1 MEKRF
6 DHIIAQQQAQ
16 ELWEREQTYT
26 ATNNPGTFFS
36 VDAPPPTVSGSL
48 HIGHIFSYSQT
59 DVVVRYKRMSGF
71 SVYYSCGFD
80 DNGLPTE
87 RYVEKKIGKSAH
99 QFSRSEFIKLCLDET
114 REAEEQFKALWQR
127 MGLSCDWARCYSTI
141 SDRVRA
147 ISQESFIELYKK
159 GYIYRKQEPALFCT
173 TCQTSVAQAEL
184 DDMEKDSFFN
194 DIVFKDHKGND
205 LLIGTTRP
213 ELLSS
218 CVALF
223 YHPDDIRYQH
233 LKNTKAI
240 VPIFE
245 YEVPVFA
252 DEAVD
257 PEKGTG
263 LVMCCTFGDKT
274 DIEWYK
280 KYALPYKESI
290 LPYGKWA
297 DHTGILAGLKVEAA
311 RQLIIEVLKENN
323 LLIRQR
329 PIKHSVNVHERCKKE
344 IEYIEVPQWFLNIM
358 DHKQKLLAIADEI
371 NWYPTFMK
379 SRYKNWVE
387 NIGWDWGLSRQRFF
401 GIPFPAWHC
410 TQCKAILLADESQL
424 PIDPQETAYPG
435 KTCPHCNSAD
445 IKPDTDV
452 MDTWNTSS
460 LTPYICASYF
470 YDNMKSPFKDPRIKE
485 VIPMGM
491 RPQGHDIIR
500 TWGFYTILKTWM
512 HQDSIPW
519 NNIVI
524 TGHVLSDTKEKLSK
538 SKGQKAMTPEELLAQ
553 YPADAIR
560 FWAASGTLGQ
570 DTAFS
575 EQQLKIGLRLITK
588 LWNAFIFTK
597 DHISAYQPSFGP
609 SLHSTNSGSG
619 LRMSAPAHLGVCNEW
634 ILDSATKALR
644 SYQSYLDNNEF
655 SLALNSIEQF
665 FWNDFCDNY
674 LEIIKDQLFN
684 PDLYDAQE
692 VEATRYTLYT
702 VGLRIL
708 QLYAPYLPFV
718 TEAIYQEI
726 YRKSVA
732 VSSLHQTRFDSMQ
745 TNAYGES
752 ARIMHM
758 ILEIIGTVRK
768 LKTEKQLSLKAD
780 ISTLTIY
787 GSSSLHEQLKKY
799 EQLIKGSTRAQTIA
813 YETTNREANALEQDS
828 TSALRATSDTGEL
841 WRAHVIVSEASD
853 KKGA

>member
-1 MEKRF
+1 MDKRYE
-6 DHIIAQQQAQ
+6 HTTAQQEAQA
-16 ELWEREQTYT
+16 LWEQEQTYT
-26 ATNNPGTFFS
+26 ASNNPGPLYS
-36 VDAPPPTVSGSL
+36 VDTPPPTVSGSL
-48 HIGHIFSYSQT
+48 HIGHIFSYTQT
-59 DVVVRYKRMSGF
+59 DIIARYKRMSGF
-71 SVYYSCGFD
+71 SVYYPFGFD

-99 QFSRSEFIKLCLDET
+99 QFSRSEFINLCLDET
-114 REAEEQFKALWQR
+114 REAEEQFKNLWQR
-127 MGLSCDWARCYSTI
+127 MGLSADWDKCYSTI
-141 SDRVRA
+141 SERVRA
-147 ISQESFIELYKK
+147 ISQESFIRLYKK

-194 DIVFKDHKGND
+194 DIVFKDLKGND

-223 YHPDDIRYQH
+223 YHPDDVRYQY
-233 LKNTKAI
+233 LKNTNAI

-245 YEVPVFA
+245 NEVPVFA

-280 KYALPYKESI
+280 KYKLPYKESI
-290 LPYGKWA
+290 FPYGKWA

-311 RQLIIEVLKENN
+311 RKTILDALKEKN

-358 DHKQKLLAIADEI
+358 DHKAKLLALADEI
-371 NWYPTFMK
+371 NWYPGFMK
-379 SRYKNWVE
+379 SRYRNWVE

-410 TQCKAILLADESQL
+410 KACKAILLADETQL

-435 KTCPHCNSAD
+435 TTCPHCKSSD
-445 IKPDTDV
+445 IAPDTDV

-470 YDNMKSPFKDPRIKE
+470 YGDMKSTFSDPRIKE
-485 VIPMGM
+485 FLPMSM
-491 RPQGHDIIR
+491 RPQAHDIIR
-500 TWGFYTILKTWM
+500 TWAFYTIIKTWM
-512 HQDSIPW
+512 HNDTIPW
-519 NNIVI
+519 HNIVI
-524 TGHVLSDTKEKLSK
+524 SGHVLSDSKEKLSK
-538 SKGQKAMTPEELLAQ
+538 SKGQKSMTPDELLAQ
-553 YPADAIR
+553 YPADVIR
-560 FWAASGTLGQ
+560 YWTASGTLGQ
-570 DTAFS
+570 DIAFS
-575 EQQLKIGLRLITK
+575 EQQLKIGQRLVTK
-588 LWNAFIFTK
+588 LWNAFIFIK
-597 DHISAYQPSFGP
+597 DHIELYEPKTP
-609 SLHSTNSGSG
+609 NVSLGSDHPELVDG
-619 LRMSAPAHLGVCNEW
+619 GVCNEW
-634 ILDSATKALR
+634 ILDSASKAFA
-644 SYQSYLDNNEF
+644 SYESYFANNEF
-655 SLALNSIEQF
+655 SLALNSVEQF

-684 PDLYDAQE
+684 SDLYSKEE

-718 TEAIYQEI
+718 TETIYQQL
-726 YRKSVA
+726 YRKRVNDK
-732 VSSLHQTRFDSMQ
+732 SLHQMRFSGVH
-745 TNAYGES
+745 TATYETS
-752 ARIMHM
+752 AHTMRHI
-758 ILEIIGTVRK
+758 IEIIGAVRK
-768 LKTEKQLSLKAD
+768 LKTEQQLSLKAD
-780 ISTLTIY
+780 LNTLTIY
-787 GSSSLHEQLKKY
+787 TSDAKFQAQIKKH
-799 EQLIKGSTRAQTIA
+799 EQLIKGSTRAQSVA
-813 YETTNREANALEQDS
+813 YETRARDTSSLEPD
-828 TSALRATSDTGEL
+828 GEL
-841 WRAHVIVSEASD
+841 WHAHVTITV
-853 KKGA
+853 G

>member
-1 MEKRF
+1 MDKRF
-6 DHIIAQQQAQ
+6 EHTVAQEQAQ
-16 ELWEREQTYT
+16 ALWEKEQTY
-26 ATNNPGTFFS
+26 AAANNPGPLYS
-36 VDAPPPTVSGSL
+36 VDTPPPTVSGSL
-48 HIGHIFSYSQT
+48 HIGHIFSYTQT
-59 DVVVRYKRMSGF
+59 DIIARYKRMSGN
-71 SVYYSCGFD
+71 SVYYPFGFD

-99 QFSRSEFIKLCLDET
+99 QFSRSEFINLCLEET
-114 REAEEQFKALWQR
+114 HDAEELFKNLWQR
-127 MGLSCDWARCYSTI
+127 MGLSADWNKCYSTI

-147 ISQESFIELYKK
+147 ISQESFIRLYKK
-159 GYIYRKQEPALFCT
+159 GFIYRKQEPALFCT

-194 DIVFKDHKGND
+194 DIVFKDQNGND

-213 ELLSS
+213 ELLPS

-223 YHPDDIRYQH
+223 YHPNDVRYQH
-233 LKNTKAI
+233 LKGTHAI
-240 VPIFE
+240 VPIFG
-245 YEVPVFA
+245 YEVPVIA
-252 DEAVD
+252 DELVN

-280 KYALPYKESI
+280 KYKLPYKESI

-311 RQLIIEVLKENN
+311 RQTIIQALKDNN
-323 LLIRQR
+323 LLVRQR
-329 PIKHSVNVHERCKKE
+329 PISHAVNVHERCKKE

-358 DHKQKLLAIADEI
+358 DHKEKLLALADQI
-371 NWYPTFMK
+371 NWYPAFMK

-410 TQCKAILLADESQL
+410 MSCKAILLADINQL
-424 PIDPQETAYPG
+424 PMDPQETTYPG
-435 KTCPHCNSAD
+435 KTCPQCNSAD

-470 YDNMKSPFKDPRIKE
+470 YGNMQSPFEDPRIAE
-485 VIPMGM
+485 FIPMSM
-491 RPQGHDIIR
+491 RPQAHDIIR
-500 TWGFYTILKTWM
+500 TWAFYTIIKAWM
-512 HQDSIPW
+512 HNDNIPW
-519 NNIVI
+519 HNIVI
-524 TGHVLSDTKEKLSK
+524 SGHVLSDSKEKLSK
-538 SKGQKAMTPEELLAQ
+538 SKGQKAMTPDDLLAQ

-560 FWAASGTLGQ
+560 YWTASGTLGQ
-570 DTAFS
+570 DIAFS

-597 DHISAYQPSFGP
+597 EHIQAYEPKNKSP
-609 SLHSTNSGSG
+609 EK
-619 LRMSAPAHLGVCNEW
+619 LGVCNEW
-634 ILDSATKALR
+634 ILDAATKTLA
-644 SYQSYLDNNEF
+644 SYDSYFKTNEY

-684 PDLYDAQE
+684 PHLYDAQE

-718 TEAIYQEI
+718 TETIYQEL
-726 YRKSVA
+726 YRKSYGVT
-732 VSSLHQTRFDSMQ
+732 SLHQTRFDSVN
-745 TNAYGES
+745 TASYEKS
-752 ARIMHM
+752 AATMGSI
-758 ILEIIGTVRK
+758 IEIIGAVRK

-780 ISTLTIY
+780 IKTLVVYTAD
-787 GSSSLHEQLKKY
+787 SALHAALNHH
-799 EQLIKGSTRAQTIA
+799 EQLIKGSTRAQSIV
-813 YETTNREANALEQDS
+813 YETSTRDASIIEQD
-828 TSALRATSDTGEL
+828 GEI
-841 WRAHVIVSEASD
+841 WNVHVVLAGE
-853 KKGA
+853 

>member
-1 MEKRF
+1 MDKRYE
-6 DHIIAQQQAQ
+6 HTIAQEKAQA
-16 ELWEREQTYT
+16 LWEREQTYT
-26 ATNNPGTFFS
+26 AENNPGPLYS

-59 DVVVRYKRMSGF
+59 DVIVRYKRMSGF

-87 RYVEKKIGKSAH
+87 RYVEKKIQKSAH
-99 QFSRSEFIKLCLDET
+99 QFSRSEFIKLCLAET
-114 REAEEQFKALWQR
+114 HEAEEQFKALWQR
-127 MGLSCDWARCYSTI
+127 MGLSPDWNRCYSTI

-147 ISQESFIELYKK
+147 ISQESFIRLYKK
-159 GYIYRKQEPALFCT
+159 GFIYRKQEPALFCT

-223 YHPDDIRYQH
+223 YHPDDVRYQY

-280 KYALPYKESI
+280 KYTLPYKESI

-297 DHTGILAGLKVEAA
+297 DNTGILAGLKVEAA
-311 RQLIIEVLKENN
+311 RALILEVLKAKN

-358 DHKQKLLAIADEI
+358 DHKKKLLELADQI
-371 NWYPTFMK
+371 TWHPGFMK

-410 TQCKAILLADESQL
+410 KQCKAILLADESQL

-435 KTCPHCNSAD
+435 KTCPECKSSD
-445 IKPDTDV
+445 IAPDTDV

-470 YDNMKSPFKDPRIKE
+470 YDDMKSPFTDPRIAE
-485 VIPMGM
+485 FLPMGM

-500 TWGFYTILKTWM
+500 TWGFYTIIKAWM
-512 HQDSIPW
+512 HNDTTPW
-519 NNIVI
+519 HNIVV
-524 TGHVLSDTKEKLSK
+524 TGHVLSDNKEKLSK
-538 SKGQKAMTPEELLAQ
+538 SKGQKAVTPEELLAQ
-553 YPADAIR
+553 HSADAIR

-575 EQQLKIGLRLITK
+575 EQQLKLGHRLITK

-597 DHISAYQPSFGP
+597 DHIALYEPK
-609 SLHSTNSGSG
+609 TK
-619 LRMSAPAHLGVCNEW
+619 APEKLGVCNEW
-634 ILDSATKALR
+634 IIDSAAKTFAAYE
-644 SYQSYLDNNEF
+644 SYFANDEF
-655 SLALNSIEQF
+655 SLALNSVEQF

-674 LEIIKDQLFN
+674 LEIVKDQLFN
-684 PDLYDAQE
+684 PDLYSKEE

-718 TEAIYQEI
+718 TETIYQEL
-726 YRKSVA
+726 YRKSFEVN
-732 VSSLHQTRFDSMQ
+732 SLHQTRFGVQTAQYPDSANTMRQ
-745 TNAYGES
+745 F
-752 ARIMHM
+752 ID
-758 ILEIIGTVRK
+758 IIGTVRK
-768 LKTEKQLSLKAD
+768 LKTEQQLSLKAD
-780 ISTLTIY
+780 LSSLVIY
-787 GSSSLHEQLKKY
+787 GSPALHEQLKKH
-799 EQLIKGSTRAQTIA
+799 EQLIKGSTRAQTIS
-813 YETTNREANALEQDS
+813 YVTTKRDANSIEQI
-828 TSALRATSDTGEL
+828 GEL
-841 WRAHVIVSEASD
+841 WRAHVAVSEAQA
-853 KKGA
+853 KV

>member
-1 MEKRF
+1 MDKRYE
-6 DHIIAQQQAQ
+6 HTIAQQEAQA
-16 ELWEREQTYT
+16 LWEREQTYT
-26 ATNNPGTFFS
+26 AANNPGPLYS
-36 VDAPPPTVSGSL
+36 VDTPPPTVSGSL
-48 HIGHIFSYSQT
+48 HIGHIFSYTQT
-59 DVVVRYKRMSGF
+59 DIIARYKRMSGF
-71 SVYYSCGFD
+71 SVYYPFGFD

-87 RYVEKKIGKSAH
+87 RYVEKKIQKSAH

-114 REAEEQFKALWQR
+114 REAEDQFKALWQR
-127 MGLSCDWARCYSTI
+127 MGLSADWDKCYSTI

-147 ISQESFIELYKK
+147 ISQESFIRLYKK

-223 YHPDDIRYQH
+223 YHPDDVRYQY
-233 LKNTKAI
+233 LKDTKAI

-245 YEVPVFA
+245 NEVPVFA

-280 KYALPYKESI
+280 KYKLPYKESI

-311 RQLIIEVLKENN
+311 RKTILDALKEKN

-358 DHKQKLLAIADEI
+358 DHKAKLLAIADEI
-371 NWYPTFMK
+371 NWYPAFMK

-410 TQCKAILLADESQL
+410 MSCKAILLADENQL

-435 KTCPHCNSAD
+435 KTCPECKSSE

-460 LTPYICASYF
+460 LTPYVCASYF
-470 YDNMKSPFKDPRIKE
+470 YGDMKSPFTDSRINE
-485 VIPMGM
+485 FLPMSM
-491 RPQGHDIIR
+491 RPQAHDIIR
-500 TWGFYTILKTWM
+500 TWAFYTIIKTWM
-512 HQDSIPW
+512 HHDSIPW
-519 NNIVI
+519 HNIVI
-524 TGHVLSDTKEKLSK
+524 SGHVLSDSKEKLSK
-538 SKGQKAMTPEELLAQ
+538 SKGQKAMTPDELLAQ
-553 YPADAIR
+553 YPADVIR
-560 FWAASGTLGQ
+560 YWTASGTLGQ
-570 DTAFS
+570 DIAFS
-575 EQQLKIGLRLITK
+575 EQQLKIGQRLVTK

-597 DHISAYQPSFGP
+597 DHIDAYEPVSVRPEAEGSKGP
-609 SLHSTNSGSG
+609 AN
-619 LRMSAPAHLGVCNEW
+619 LGVCNEW
-634 ILDSATKALR
+634 ILDAASKTFA
-644 SYQSYLDNNEF
+644 SYESYFANNEF
-655 SLALNSIEQF
+655 SLALNSVEQF

-684 PDLYDAQE
+684 PDLYSKEE

-718 TEAIYQEI
+718 TETIYQAL
-726 YRKSVA
+726 YKKSIGVG
-732 VSSLHQTRFDSMQ
+732 SLHQTRFGVQ
-745 TNAYGES
+745 TAQYPES
-752 ARIMHM
+752 AHTMRQFI
-758 ILEIIGTVRK
+758 EIIGTVRK

-787 GSSSLHEQLKKY
+787 GAPALHEQLKKH
-799 EQLIKGSTRAQTIA
+799 EQLIKGSTRAQNIV
-813 YETTNREANALEQDS
+813 YETSTRNENSIEQD
-828 TSALRATSDTGEL
+828 GEF
-841 WRAHVIVSEASD
+841 WRAHVVVSE
-853 KKGA
+853 

>member
-1 MEKRF
+1 MDKRF
-6 DHIIAQQQAQ
+6 EHTTAQQEAQA
-16 ELWEREQTYT
+16 LWEREQTYT
-26 ATNNPGTFFS
+26 AENNPGPLYS
-36 VDAPPPTVSGSL
+36 VDTPPPTVSGSL
-48 HIGHIFSYSQT
+48 HIGHVFSYTQT
-59 DVVVRYKRMSGF
+59 DVIVRYKRMSGF
-71 SVYYSCGFD
+71 SVYYPFGFD

-114 REAEEQFKALWQR
+114 HEAEEQFKHLWQR
-127 MGLSCDWARCYSTI
+127 MGLSADWNKCYSTI

-147 ISQESFIELYKK
+147 ISQESFIRLYLK

-184 DDMEKDSFFN
+184 DDVEKDSFFN
-194 DIVFKDHKGND
+194 DIVFKDYKGND

-223 YHPDDIRYQH
+223 YHPDDVRYQY
-233 LKNTKAI
+233 LKNTNAI

-245 YEVPVFA
+245 NEVPVIA

-280 KYALPYKESI
+280 KYNLPYKESI

-311 RQLIIEVLKENN
+311 RQTILDALKEKN

-358 DHKQKLLAIADEI
+358 DHKEKLLTIADEI
-371 NWYPTFMK
+371 NWHPAFMK

-387 NIGWDWGLSRQRFF
+387 NIGWNWGLSRQRFF

-410 TQCKAILLADESQL
+410 MQCKAILLADVKDL
-424 PIDPQETAYPG
+424 PIDPQETGYPG
-435 KTCPHCNSAD
+435 KTCPQCKSSD

-470 YDNMKSPFKDPRIKE
+470 YDDMESVFDDPRTAE
-485 VIPMGM
+485 FIPMGM

-500 TWGFYTILKTWM
+500 TWGFYTVLKAWM
-512 HQDSIPW
+512 HQNTIPW
-519 NNIVI
+519 HNIII
-524 TGHVLSDTKEKLSK
+524 TGHVLSDSKEKLSK
-538 SKGQKAMTPEELLAQ
+538 SKGQKAVTPDELLAQ

-575 EQQLKIGLRLITK
+575 EQQLKIGIRLITK

-597 DHISAYQPSFGP
+597 DHIQSYDPKKQVPEK
-609 SLHSTNSGSG
+609 
-619 LRMSAPAHLGVCNEW
+619 LGVCNEW
-634 ILDSATKALR
+634 ILDSATKAFA
-644 SYQSYLDNNEF
+644 SYDSYFKTNEY
-655 SLALNSIEQF
+655 SLALNSVEQF

-684 PDLYDAQE
+684 PDLYDAKE

-718 TEAIYQEI
+718 TETIYQQL
-726 YRKSVA
+726 YKKSVGKG
-732 VSSLHQTRFDSMQ
+732 SLHQTRFEEIHTASYGSSAHTMQ
-745 TNAYGES
+745 Q
-752 ARIMHM
+752 
-758 ILEIIGTVRK
+758 ILQIISTVRK
-768 LKTEKQLSLKAD
+768 LKTEQQLSLKTD
-780 ISTLTIY
+780 LNKLTIY
-787 GSSSLHEQLKKY
+787 ASDAALKKH
-799 EQLIKGSTRAQTIA
+799 EQLIKGTTRAQTIA
-813 YETTNREANALEQDS
+813 YETTKRDASSLEQE
-828 TSALRATSDTGEL
+828 GEL
-841 WRAHVIVSEASD
+841 WNAHVVLTDQKS
-853 KKGA
+853 

>member
-1 MEKRF
+1 MDKRF
-6 DHIIAQQQAQ
+6 EHTIAQQEAQA
-16 ELWEREQTYT
+16 LWEREKTYT
-26 ATNNPGTFFS
+26 AANNPGPLYS
-36 VDAPPPTVSGSL
+36 VDTPPPTVSGSL
-48 HIGHIFSYSQT
+48 HIGHIFSYTQT
-59 DVVVRYKRMSGF
+59 DIIARYKRMSGF
-71 SVYYSCGFD
+71 SVYYPFGFD

-87 RYVEKKIGKSAH
+87 RYVEKKIQKSAH
-99 QFSRSEFIKLCLDET
+99 QFSRSEFINLCLDET
-114 REAEEQFKALWQR
+114 REAEDQFKALWQR
-127 MGLSCDWARCYSTI
+127 MGLSADWDKCYSTI

-147 ISQESFIELYKK
+147 ISQESFIRLYKK

-223 YHPDDIRYQH
+223 YHPDDVRYQY

-245 YEVPVFA
+245 NEVPVFA

-280 KYALPYKESI
+280 KYKLPYKESI

-311 RQLIIEVLKENN
+311 RKTILDALKEKN

-358 DHKQKLLAIADEI
+358 DHKAKLLAIADEI
-371 NWYPTFMK
+371 NWYPAFMK

-410 TQCKAILLADESQL
+410 KQCKAILLADESQL
-424 PIDPQETAYPG
+424 PIDPQETTYPG
-435 KTCPHCNSAD
+435 KTCPECKSSD
-445 IKPDTDV
+445 IAPDTDV

-470 YDNMKSPFKDPRIKE
+470 HDDMKSAFTDPRITE
-485 VIPMGM
+485 FLPMSM
-491 RPQGHDIIR
+491 RPQAHDIIR
-500 TWGFYTILKTWM
+500 TWAFYTIIKTWM
-512 HQDSIPW
+512 HNDIIPW
-519 NNIVI
+519 HNIVI
-524 TGHVLSDTKEKLSK
+524 SGHVLSDSKEKLSK
-538 SKGQKAMTPEELLAQ
+538 SKGQKAMTPDELLTQ
-553 YPADAIR
+553 YPADVIR
-560 FWAASGTLGQ
+560 YWTASGTLGQ
-570 DTAFS
+570 DIAFS
-575 EQQLKIGLRLITK
+575 EQQLKIGQRLVTK

-597 DHISAYQPSFGP
+597 EHIELYEPKNNPPAY
-609 SLHSTNSGSG
+609 
-619 LRMSAPAHLGVCNEW
+619 LGVCNEW
-634 ILDSATKALR
+634 IIDSASKTFAAYE
-644 SYQSYLDNNEF
+644 SYFTNNEF
-655 SLALNSIEQF
+655 SLALNSVEQF

-674 LEIIKDQLFN
+674 LEIVKDQLFN
-684 PDLYDAQE
+684 PHLYSKEE

-718 TEAIYQEI
+718 TETIYQAL
-726 YRKSVA
+726 YKKSIGTK
-732 VSSLHQTRFDSMQ
+732 SLHQTRFGVQTEEYAASAQTMQ
-745 TNAYGES
+745 QF
-752 ARIMHM
+752 IH
-758 ILEIIGTVRK
+758 LIGTVRK
-768 LKTEKQLSLKAD
+768 LKTEQQLSLKAD

-787 GSSSLHEQLKKY
+787 GSPALHEHIKKH
-799 EQLIKGSTRAQTIA
+799 EQLIKGSTRAQNIA
-813 YETTNREANALEQDS
+813 YETGKREVNSIEQD
-828 TSALRATSDTGEL
+828 GEL
-841 WRAHVIVSEASD
+841 WRAHVAVAEVPG
-853 KKGA
+853 KV

>member
-1 MEKRF
+1 MDKRF
-6 DHIIAQQQAQ
+6 EHTAAQEQAQ
-16 ELWEREQTYT
+16 ALWEKEQTYT
-26 ATNNPGTFFS
+26 AANNPGPLYS
-36 VDAPPPTVSGSL
+36 VDTPPPTVSGSL
-48 HIGHIFSYSQT
+48 HIGHIFSYTQT
-59 DVVVRYKRMSGF
+59 DIIARYKRMNGH
-71 SVYYSCGFD
+71 SVYYPFGFD

-99 QFSRSEFIKLCLDET
+99 QFSRSEFINLCLNET
-114 REAEEQFKALWQR
+114 HEAEEQFKNLWQR
-127 MGLSCDWARCYSTI
+127 MGLSADWNKCYSTI

-147 ISQESFIELYKK
+147 ISQESFIRLYKK
-159 GYIYRKQEPALFCT
+159 GFIYRKQEPALFCT

-184 DDMEKDSFFN
+184 DDVEKDSFFN

-223 YHPDDIRYQH
+223 YNPDDVRYQH
-233 LKNTKAI
+233 LKGTRAI
-240 VPIFE
+240 VPIYE
-245 YEVPVFA
+245 YEVPIFA
-252 DEAVD
+252 DEAVN

-280 KYALPYKESI
+280 KYTLPYKESI
-290 LPYGKWA
+290 LPYGKWTEN
-297 DHTGILAGLKVEAA
+297 TGVLAGLKVEAA
-311 RQLIIEVLKENN
+311 RATIIEVLKEKN

-358 DHKQKLLAIADEI
+358 DHKEKLLSLADQI
-371 NWYPTFMK
+371 NWYPAFMK

-410 TQCKAILLADESQL
+410 MSCKTILLADISQL
-424 PIDPQETAYPG
+424 PIDPQETQYPG

-470 YDNMKSPFKDPRIKE
+470 YGDMKSPFEDPRIQE
-485 VIPMGM
+485 FLPMSM
-491 RPQGHDIIR
+491 RPQAHDIIR
-500 TWGFYTILKTWM
+500 TWAFYTIIKAWM
-512 HQDSIPW
+512 HNDEIPW
-519 NNIVI
+519 HNIVI
-524 TGHVLSDTKEKLSK
+524 SGHVLSDSKEKLSK
-538 SKGQKAMTPEELLAQ
+538 SKGQKSLTPDDLLAQ

-560 FWAASGTLGQ
+560 YWTASGTLGQ

-575 EQQLKIGLRLITK
+575 EQQLKIGMRLITK

-597 DHISAYQPSFGP
+597 DHIESYDPKSKVP
-609 SLHSTNSGSG
+609 EK
-619 LRMSAPAHLGVCNEW
+619 LGVCNEW
-634 ILDSATKALR
+634 ILDAATKALA
-644 SYQSYLDNNEF
+644 SYENYFKTNEY
-655 SLALNSIEQF
+655 SLALNSVEQF

-684 PDLYDAQE
+684 PHLYDAQE

-718 TEAIYQEI
+718 TETIYQEL
-726 YRKSVA
+726 YKKSWNVGLVTPQQSA
-732 VSSLHQTRFDSMQ
+732 GGSLHQTRFDSLE
-745 TNAYGES
+745 TKAYEES
-752 ARIMHM
+752 ANTMRSI
-758 ILEIIGTVRK
+758 IEIIGIVRK

-780 ISTLTIY
+780 INTLVIY
-787 GSSSLHEQLKKY
+787 TADAALHAALKHH
-799 EQLIKGSTRAQTIA
+799 EQLIKGATRAQTIM
-813 YETTNREANALEQDS
+813 YEAIKHDASALEQ
-828 TSALRATSDTGEL
+828 TGET
-841 WRAHVIVSEASD
+841 WNAHVVLIGE
-853 KKGA
+853 